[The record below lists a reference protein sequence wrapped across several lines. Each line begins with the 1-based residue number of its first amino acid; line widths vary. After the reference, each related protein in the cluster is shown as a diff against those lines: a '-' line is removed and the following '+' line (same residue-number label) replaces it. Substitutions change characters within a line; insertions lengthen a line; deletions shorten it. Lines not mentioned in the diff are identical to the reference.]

1 MFPYSILLYCYIS
14 IFLYFYVSILLYFY
28 IPIFLYFYISILN
41 YIFPYFDISM
51 FLRPWH
57 EPSHPDDRTRGHL
70 GFHEAFCER
79 WLGSEEKREARTH
92 VAKDVDMLIA
102 NAFRQVD
109 STGRSVELR
118 IVFMCACLCWFQT
131 KPSSKRVNNW
141 LDARGRQPNHY
152 VINY

>member
-1 MFPYSILLYCYIS
+1 MFPCFRIPYCYIA
-14 IFLYFYVSILLYFY
+14 
-28 IPIFLYFYISILN
+28 IFLYFYISMFPYCYISIFPYSYISIFLYK

-131 KPSSKRVNNW
+131 KPSSKRVNN
-141 LDARGRQPNHY
+141 
-152 VINY
+152 